1 MDKYA
6 TMNKLCEQIPD
17 TYKRKNT
24 AYNDAFGKTVQK
36 YGPISALTR
45 MSDKWFRIE
54 ALMMGIENNVQDE
67 SLEDTLID
75 MATYSLMTLI
85 ELRIKNDVS

>member
-6 TMNKLCEQIPD
+6 MMYELCEQIPD

-24 AYNDAFGKTVQK
+24 AYGDAFGKTVQK
-36 YGPISALTR
+36 YGQIAALTR
-45 MSDKWFRIE
+45 MSDKWSRIE
-54 ALMMGIENNVQDE
+54 ALMLGAENNVQDE
-67 SLEDTLID
+67 ALEDTLID

-85 ELRIKNDVS
+85 ELRIKHDVS